1 MQNASGPS
9 ASLLEGMV
17 VLWATEHVSRN
28 AHLDGPFLQYSHQLQ
43 LKNISWQYAAG
54 FIQPGAPTST
64 SYSLPSYLQSGYGNY
79 QPPGAPHGNNSADNN
94 THIAAL
100 QESLI
105 PNWTSQ
111 GFLKF
116 VEACKSIV
124 DELANSQTTGSGAAE
139 LNNCEVD
146 FKQVVWLWKQI
157 WPEVTGMGEEKDEAG
172 EPGAAN
178 GEGENGEAPIEIEEE
193 EEEEDDGLPAESP
206 YGGTGLGA
214 VDAANRA
221 G

>member
-1 MQNASGPS
+1 MS
-9 ASLLEGMV
+9 
-17 VLWATEHVSRN
+17 
-28 AHLDGPFLQYSHQLQ
+28 
-43 LKNISWQYAAG
+43 
-54 FIQPGAPTST
+54 
-64 SYSLPSYLQSGYGNY
+64 GNY
-79 QPPGAPHGNNSADNN
+79 QQPGMNNGASGESN

-111 GFLKF
+111 GFGKF

-124 DELANSQTTGSGAAE
+124 DELANSQTTGSGALE
-139 LNNCEVD
+139 LNNCEVN
-146 FKQVVWLWKQI
+146 FKQVAWLWRQI
-157 WPEVTGMGEEKDEAG
+157 WPEVTGMGEEKDEGG
-172 EPGAAN
+172 ESEPEN
-178 GEGENGEAPIEIEEE
+178 GEGENGDGPIEIED
-193 EEEEDDGLPAESP
+193 EEDDGLPAESP

>member
-1 MQNASGPS
+1 MLAAN
-9 ASLLEGMV
+9 
-17 VLWATEHVSRN
+17 T
-28 AHLDGPFLQYSHQLQ
+28 FLQM
-43 LKNISWQYAAG
+43 KNLSWQYAAG
-54 FIQPGAPTST
+54 FIQSNGPAST
-64 SYSLPSYLQSGYGNY
+64 SYSLPSYLQGGYGGY
-79 QPPGAPHGNNSADNN
+79 QAPGMNNGNSADNN

-111 GFLKF
+111 GFLKY

-124 DELANSQTTGSGAAE
+124 DELANSQTSGSGAAE
-139 LNNCEVD
+139 LNNCELN
-146 FKQVVWLWKQI
+146 FRQVAWLWKQI
-157 WPEVTGMGEEKDEAG
+157 WPEVTGMGEEKDDTG
-172 EPGAAN
+172 ETGAAN
-178 GEGENGEAPIEIEEE
+178 GDGENGDGPIEIED
-193 EEEEDDGLPAESP
+193 EEDEMPAESP